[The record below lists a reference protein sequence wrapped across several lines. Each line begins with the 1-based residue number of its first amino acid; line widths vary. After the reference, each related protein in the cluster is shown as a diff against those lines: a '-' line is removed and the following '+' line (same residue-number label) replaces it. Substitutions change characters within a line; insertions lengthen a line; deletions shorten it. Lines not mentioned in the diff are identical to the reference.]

1 MPLRL
6 AGNDFLAA
14 YGYSGTA
21 DNDFGDR
28 VRGAA
33 ISRRR
38 RYFREALRLDAEL
51 HPKAHADEDRL
62 GIGRISHFAAQGAA
76 FDFHISLRLRDGLGR
91 MTQAAGLC

>member
-21 DNDFGDR
+21 DNDFGDQ

-38 RYFREALRLDAEL
+38 RYIREALPLAAEL
-51 HPKAHADEDRL
+51 HPKAHAVENRL
-62 GIGRISHFAAQGAA
+62 GIGRMSRFAAQGTA
-76 FDFHISLRLRDGLGR
+76 FDFHISLRQRDGLGR